1 VCAGVYYVLTS
12 HCCCFCQQGS
22 GDFVYTAASPLGP
35 YTRQAANLAC
45 VPSEGDPMLEGEAP
59 LAATRG
65 EASTL
70 ADADAQVAASV
81 DAASGDVG
89 GIPTP
94 GQGCLY
100 NGSTD
105 VSVTR
110 SQTNYVTRVDTP
122 SGPVLVWSGDRW
134 QQSPDGVSRIA
145 AWCGVWVGARAG
157 GVGVWAARRQSSPA
171 GSPPP
176 SPSPRS

>member
-1 VCAGVYYVLTS
+1 VLKWRPLAREPPPARAVCAGVYYVLTS

-35 YTRQAANLAC
+35 YIRQAANLAC
-45 VPSEGDPMLEGEAP
+45 VPSEGDPVSEGEAP

-70 ADADAQVAASV
+70 ADADAQVEASV
-81 DAASGDVG
+81 DAASGGVG

-122 SGPVLVWSGDRW
+122 SGPLLVWSGDRW
-134 QQSPDGVSRIA
+134 QQSPDGVSRTA
-145 AWCGVWVGARAG
+145 A
-157 GVGVWAARRQSSPA
+157 
-171 GSPPP
+171 
-176 SPSPRS
+176 